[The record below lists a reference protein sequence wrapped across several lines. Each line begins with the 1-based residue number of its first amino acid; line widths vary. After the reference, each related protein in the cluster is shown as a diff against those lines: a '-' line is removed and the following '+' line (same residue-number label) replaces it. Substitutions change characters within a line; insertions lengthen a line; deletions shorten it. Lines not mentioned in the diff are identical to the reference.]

1 LRNLIIGWGKYYRC
15 MRVAEIFGAL
25 DKFVQSSVRAYL
37 KESGIILIDRK
48 WQRQRKFLG
57 IPSLVAMI
65 ERAKDPHESAG
76 KVAEASSGT
85 GVS

>member
-1 LRNLIIGWGKYYRC
+1 
-15 MRVAEIFGAL
+15 MDVDEIFGAL
-25 DKFVQSSVRAYL
+25 DKFIQNSVRVYL

-65 ERAKDPHESAG
+65 EKAKDAHESAG
-76 KVAEASSGT
+76 KAAEPLSGT
-85 GVS
+85 RIA